1 MTNPS
6 DAEPFVGGE
15 DGSHSANGVSLGAS
29 HHRKVGPAM
38 EPAK

>member
-29 HHRKVGPAM
+29 HKAGCAM